1 MISPEE
7 YDKVKILL
15 ASSGWNDVMRP
26 AIAKRGQNAVR
37 ALVLHSSER
46 KGEEASV
53 SDDVLR
59 ARIQECEWMLAVWS
73 NEVVAFEQN
82 RRLDELDSPATN
94 GGEPARR

>member
-1 MISPEE
+1 MISPEQ

-26 AIAKRGQNAVR
+26 AIAKRGQDAVR
-37 ALVLHSSER
+37 LLVLHPSER
-46 KGEEASV
+46 KG
-53 SDDVLR
+53 DDSKLTEDALR

-82 RRLDELDSPATN
+82 RRLEELDPPSH
-94 GGEPARR
+94 